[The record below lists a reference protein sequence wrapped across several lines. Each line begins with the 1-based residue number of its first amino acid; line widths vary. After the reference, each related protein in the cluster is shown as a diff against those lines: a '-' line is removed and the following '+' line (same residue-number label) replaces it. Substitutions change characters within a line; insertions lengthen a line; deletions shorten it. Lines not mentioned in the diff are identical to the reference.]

1 MRPVQLLAGTTK
13 KKGKAPDKEGRGEAE
28 AGPSRN
34 QLAKERPPLFAE
46 ELWACIYCNYC
57 SAECPTAREVG
68 WESTT
73 PRGKIRMFKSLVDQ
87 WSPKR
92 GVEVPDAFVRAI
104 YECTSCGR
112 CSVVCHV
119 GIDFL
124 THHEELRRWMARSG
138 CGPMEDHDVM
148 VRSLENYGNP
158 YLSPSRDRARW
169 AEGLDLPTKG
179 ELLYFAGC
187 SDSFVHPDVA
197 RRTVAVLRA
206 LGMDVAYL
214 GNDEPCCG
222 STTARLGLEGP
233 FADLASDVRTRIE
246 GSGAKLVV
254 TACPGCS
261 SAFREYYPK
270 AGFDLD
276 VEVVHLTELLDREL
290 RKGRLRFRDRLPG
303 RYVYYDPC
311 HLGRIDGVFEPPRR
325 VLEACVEEVV
335 ELARN
340 HEESLCCGSGG
351 GLKTAFPDQATSIGG
366 RVVEM
371 AQDAR
376 ADTLVTAC
384 PWCETNIGDASAART
399 AGLRVVDIIEVV
411 HQALRLDE
419 AEEGTEKRKRRA
431 PGRLVG

>member
-1 MRPVQLLAGTTK
+1 MQLLAGTTK
-13 KKGKAPDKEGRGEAE
+13 GKAPAKKGQGEAE

-34 QLAKERPPLFAE
+34 RLAKERPPLFAE

-92 GVEVPDAFVRAI
+92 GVEVPDVFVRAV
-104 YECTSCGR
+104 YECTSCSR

-124 THHEELRRWMARSG
+124 SHHEELRQWLARSG
-138 CGPMEDHDVM
+138 CGPMKDHEVM
-148 VRSLENYGNP
+148 VRSLKNYRNP

-179 ELLYFAGC
+179 EVLYFAGC
-187 SDSFVHPDVA
+187 SDSYVHPEVA

-222 STTARLGLEGP
+222 STAVRLGLDDP
-233 FADLASDVRTRIE
+233 FADLASDVRRRFA
-246 GSGAKLVV
+246 GSGANLVV

-270 AGFDLD
+270 MGYELD
-276 VEVVHLTELLDREL
+276 VKVLHLTEVLDNEL
-290 RKGRLRFRDRLPG
+290 QAGRLKVRRRLPG
-303 RYVYYDPC
+303 RFTYYDPC
-311 HLGRIDGVFEPPRR
+311 HLGRVDGVFEPPRR
-325 VLEACVEEVV
+325 VLAACVEEVV

-340 HEESLCCGSGG
+340 REESLCCGSGG

-371 AQDAR
+371 ASDSGA
-376 ADTLVTAC
+376 ASLITAC
-384 PWCETNIGDASAART
+384 PWCETNIGDAASAKGAD
-399 AGLRVVDIIEVV
+399 LPVLDLVDIVYR
-411 HQALRLDE
+411 ALGLDE
-419 AEEGTEKRKRRA
+419 VEEGRDRPRRRA